1 MAEASIV
8 RRAARGLAQ
17 TEGAQEHEDGSHKG
31 RRQKAVGAK
40 NGSEEIGNQ
49 EIGCEEDEEKEVLIL
64 RSAPC
69 ARLEGW
75 QQARLR
81 SHGSRRA
88 RCAPHREATKNLPS
102 AKKFRRPDCGPRQRI
117 PGRLRR

>member
-1 MAEASIV
+1 MGEGSIV

-17 TEGAQEHEDGSHKG
+17 TEGAQGHEEGSQEGH
-31 RRQKAVGAK
+31 RQKA
-40 NGSEEIGNQ
+40 GSPKIGCEEISSQ

-75 QQARLR
+75 QQARIR